1 MTDASNLTDGGKP
14 CLHVLMVE
22 DLPADFELVMHEL
35 RRSGLRIN
43 ARRVE
48 TEVELVTELQREAP
62 DVVLSDH
69 ACGAFDSFGALAQVR
84 VRHPDV
90 PFILV
95 TGALSRQ
102 LMCKALDRGVDDWV
116 SKSRLS
122 ELMPVLMRALRLA
135 EERVRLRLLEA
146 ERDRLRTEL
155 AVVRGLRGLNP
166 VIPICASCKKIRD
179 GKNEWVAVEQYLL
192 AHYGVRFSHGLCLDC
207 VRRDFPRAVPE
218 QR

>member
-1 MTDASNLTDGGKP
+1 MTDACNPADGGKP

-22 DLPADFELVMHEL
+22 DLRTDFELVMHEL

-48 TEVELVTELQREAP
+48 TEDELVTELQRQAP

-84 VRHPDV
+84 VSHPDM

-122 ELMPVLMRALRLA
+122 DLMPVLMRALRLA

-155 AVVRGLRGLNP
+155 AVLRGLRGLSLA
-166 VIPICASCKKIRD
+166 IPICASCKKIRD
-179 GKNEWVAVEQYLL
+179 EKNEWVALEQYLL
-192 AHYGVRFSHGLCLDC
+192 IQHGLRFTHGLCLEC
-207 VRRDFPRAVPE
+207 VRRDFPRALP
-218 QR
+218 RMK